1 MRLKMKGV
9 HLNKGKTNNSK
20 SCPIALLLK
29 DSLKDSETEAIL
41 LGDGNEYAG
50 WLDVRVHFTQVE
62 RINTDDAYSSD
73 IRLVDF
79 GHSEGVR
86 EFIRKF
92 DAKKPAVDRPLV
104 EPVIEIVPMISTS
117 KRRLDK
123 EGKETQMVDH
133 PTHKRA
139 EFIEDFN
146 GEDDIEYT
154 SVLLPAPHP
163 CRQLVLESEVKEY
176 EERGYKKM
184 EGDNNE

>member
-9 HLNKGKTNNSK
+9 HLKKVKTNNSK

-62 RINTDDAYSSD
+62 GNDAL
-73 IRLVDF
+73 LVDF

-86 EFIRKF
+86 EFIRNF
-92 DAKKPAVDRPLV
+92 DALSPSDRNRLKRNPVD
-104 EPVIEIVPMISTS
+104 EPIEIVPMISTS
-117 KRRLDK
+117 KRRRDK
-123 EGKETQMVDH
+123 EGKETQFVNS
-133 PTHKRA
+133 TTRNQVA
-139 EFIEDFN
+139 FIEDFD
-146 GEDDIEYT
+146 GEEDIKHT

-163 CRQLVLESEVKEY
+163 CRQLVLESEVKDY
-176 EERGYKKM
+176 EERGYEKM
-184 EGDNNE
+184 V

>member
-1 MRLKMKGV
+1 MRLKMKGI
-9 HLNKGKTNNSK
+9 HLDKGKTNNSK

-50 WLDVRVHFTQVE
+50 WLDG
-62 RINTDDAYSSD
+62 NDAL
-73 IRLVDF
+73 LVDF

-92 DAKKPAVDRPLV
+92 DAKKPVVDRPLV

-133 PTHKRA
+133 ATHKRA

-163 CRQLVLESEVKEY
+163 CRQLVLESEVEDY

-184 EGDNNE
+184 I

>member
-1 MRLKMKGV
+1 MRLKMKGI
-9 HLNKGKTNNSK
+9 HLDKGKTNNSK

-50 WLDVRVHFTQVE
+50 WLDVRVHFSQVE
-62 RINTDDAYSSD
+62 GNDAL
-73 IRLVDF
+73 LVDF

-92 DAKKPAVDRPLV
+92 DAKKPVVDRPLV

-133 PTHKRA
+133 ATHKRA

-163 CRQLVLESEVKEY
+163 CRQLVLESEVEDY

-184 EGDNNE
+184 I